1 VSEIKWDLLV
11 DRIKDGRCTPFLGAG
26 ACADVLPVG
35 GAVAQTWAQ
44 RYGYPLDDSH
54 DLIKVAQYIAV
65 TQDPMWPKDEIIKE
79 FKKRVQE
86 AGAPDF
92 TNPLQPHA
100 LLADLQLPVYLTTNY
115 DDFMEQALRSRGRD
129 AQQALCRWND
139 YLDENKDRAP
149 SAFDDPN
156 YKPNADK
163 PVVFHLHGHS
173 GVPES
178 LVLTEDDYLDFAV
191 SISRNEDLL
200 PRRIR
205 EALTGTS
212 LLFLGYAIADWDFRI
227 LFRSLV
233 GYLMKSIKRVHVSV
247 QLEPGRGGADAEK
260 AAKARDYLSRYFDKS
275 LEIIVFWGTCE
286 QFVAELRKRWEA
298 ARDAK

>member
-1 VSEIKWDLLV
+1 MADIKWDLLV
-11 DRIKDGRCTPFLGAG
+11 DRIKDGKCTPFLGAG

-44 RYGYPLDDSH
+44 KYGYPLDDCG

-65 TQDPMWPKDEIIKE
+65 TQDPMWPKDAIIKE
-79 FKKRVQE
+79 FEKRVKE
-86 AGAPDF
+86 GGAPDF
-92 TNPLQPHA
+92 TNPLKPHA
-100 LLADLQLPVYLTTNY
+100 LLADLPLPIYLTTNY
-115 DDFMEQALRSRGRD
+115 DDFMEQALRNRKRD

-139 YLDENKDRAP
+139 YLEANRDSAP

-156 YKPNADK
+156 YKATADK

-178 LVLTEDDYLDFAV
+178 LVLTEDDYLDFVV
-191 SISRNEDLL
+191 SISRNEELL
-200 PRRIR
+200 PPRIR
-205 EALTGTS
+205 QALTGTS
-212 LLFLGYAIADWDFRI
+212 LLFLGYAITDWDFRV

-233 GYLMKSIKRVHVSV
+233 SYLTKSVQRVHVSV
-247 QLEPGRGGADAEK
+247 QLEPGTAGADPQK
-260 AAKARDYLSRYFDKS
+260 AARAQDYLSRYFEE
-275 LEIIVFWGTCE
+275 LEISVFWGTCE

-298 ARDAK
+298 AKDAK